1 MLKECKP
8 LLTGQSKPSQE
19 TCVYYVASILV
30 NADSPNA
37 WHSAK
42 LLHFD
47 SGFLGKVAAKTK
59 GSIDAHKNAFIVSLK
74 IWLFI
79 PKTKCI
85 RYGDSCLKIT

>member
-8 LLTGQSKPSQE
+8 LLTGRSKLSQE
-19 TCVYYVASILV
+19 TWVYYEASILI

-42 LLHFD
+42 HLHFD

-74 IWLFI
+74 IW
-79 PKTKCI
+79 
-85 RYGDSCLKIT
+85 

>member
-19 TCVYYVASILV
+19 TCVIYYVASILV

-42 LLHFD
+42 LSHFD
-47 SGFLGKVAAKTK
+47 SGFLDKVAAETK
-59 GSIDAHKNAFIVSLK
+59 ESIDANKNAFIVSLK
-74 IWLFI
+74 IW
-79 PKTKCI
+79 
-85 RYGDSCLKIT
+85 